1 MDGSFFE
8 LKLTFDDD
16 EKVDVGIEGNNSRAR
31 CGSENERVRAE
42 SVGDFHSP
50 KPEGSSATVEGEAG
64 GRALLFLN
72 GG

>member
-1 MDGSFFE
+1 MDGSFFA

-31 CGSENERVRAE
+31 CGSENDRVRAE

-50 KPEGSSATVEGEAG
+50 NMN
-64 GRALLFLN
+64 GRRA
-72 GG
+72 

>member
-8 LKLTFDDD
+8 LKLIFDDD

-31 CGSENERVRAE
+31 CGSENDRVRAE

-50 KPEGSSATVEGEAG
+50 SMNGTSA
-64 GRALLFLN
+64 
-72 GG
+72 